1 MSAQLR
7 ISETLVG
14 LRGLNA
20 QTTTTFRIIMRKFLI
35 IAGLFFLL
43 FVGALVALVLSPPVH
58 KAAFLWAMDGK
69 VDDISVDSVRF
80 TGSSFAVENF
90 TLLQEGVEV
99 AADKAEVHASWLD
112 IARTQEL
119 HIDSVKVSGLKADL
133 ETVAMASG
141 GGLGTWLDLLG
152 DGEPQDTG
160 PFGGILETMT
170 APESISIG
178 EVRLDGQVLLPDE
191 QSIDL
196 NLAMDDFARGQ
207 KARIRLQGAFL
218 DQAGQSTV
226 NQATYE
232 LTLDLDQGEDGKV
245 NGLAGTLGLIL
256 VGEKLNPSGQLDLNG
271 NWNLA
276 KTATGELISVFLA
289 ESGNTNPLID
299 TELDLNVSTG
309 ELKGR
314 LSASLNGALV
324 PVELL
329 DLPPF
334 VSSASFSTQGD
345 VDWNYLAGAG
355 SFDLQGAGVLEERPL
370 QYHLKGSGAA
380 DALPAIS
387 GFVKTGFSDEGG
399 PGTLTVNLDVNS
411 RGDGQV
417 VIPVSV
423 QRGNRTSKL
432 SIRTDIKSLESRFNP
447 FELSLS
453 GDSVFLADLQSVGKA
468 LAGWGYGMQQ
478 LDMIEQGK
486 EIQSDGV
493 PWQGLT
499 GNANLAIQQ
508 LILPQGFVLEG
519 VNGRASIRPDS
530 VSLTSFNSRI
540 DRGSIQA
547 KADLIHSAKSQTP
560 YTLRVDG
567 AVSNIPSDLLDL
579 GGGSPITG
587 NWNGSLSMLGQSK
600 DLGGLADSV
609 QLSLDVEG
617 SSGLLQFS
625 KINENADKAAK
636 VMQLGALLGQFI
648 KDDRLTAIT
657 QMTQYLQRVPY
668 DSIRFKVDRLADGK
682 VAIHEFTVQGPEL
695 LLTGNGSINANDWV
709 SLADGALSMNLA
721 MGTKGRFGQNASI
734 LGLTS
739 NQLSG
744 EYQLWRKPINVS
756 GTLSNPNYAAL
767 KDMIL
772 GALR

>member
-119 HIDSVKVSGLKADL
+119 HIDSIKVSGLKADL

-478 LDMIEQGK
+478 LDTIEQGK

>member
-69 VDDISVDSVRF
+69 LDDISVDSVRF

-191 QSIDL
+191 QSIVL

-478 LDMIEQGK
+478 LDTIEQGK

>member
-1 MSAQLR
+1 MSAQLG

-14 LRGLNA
+14 LRGLNN
-20 QTTTTFRIIMRKFLI
+20 QTTYCFRIIMRKFLI
-35 IAGLFFLL
+35 IAGVLFLL
-43 FVGALVALVLSPPVH
+43 FVGAVVALVLSPPEH

-69 VDDISVDSVRF
+69 VENISVESVRL

-112 IARTQEL
+112 IARTKEL

-141 GGLGTWLDLLG
+141 GGLGAWLDLLG
-152 DGEPQDTG
+152 EGEPKDTG
-160 PFGGILETMT
+160 PFQGVLEAMT

-178 EVRLDGQVLLPDE
+178 EVRLDGQVLMPDE

-218 DQAGQSTV
+218 DQAGLSNV

-232 LTLDLDQGEDGKV
+232 LTLDLDQAEDGKV

-276 KTATGELISVFLA
+276 KTAAGEVISVFLT
-289 ESGNTNPLID
+289 ETGNNNPLID
-299 TELDLNVSTG
+299 TELDLNAATG
-309 ELKGR
+309 DLKGR
-314 LSASLNGALV
+314 LSASLNGALL
-324 PVELL
+324 PVGLL

-334 VSSASFSTQGD
+334 VSSASFSTRGD
-345 VDWNYLAGAG
+345 VNWNYLDGAG

-370 QYHLKGSGAA
+370 QYHLKGNGTA

-387 GFVKTGFSDEGG
+387 GFVKTGFADEGG

-432 SIRTDIKSLESRFNP
+432 SIQTDVKSLESRFNP

-453 GDSVFLADLQSVGKA
+453 GNSVFLADLQSVGKA

-478 LDMIEQGK
+478 LETIEQGTQ
-486 EIQSDGV
+486 IQPDGV

-499 GNANLAIQQ
+499 GNANLAIQR

-547 KADLIHSAKSQTP
+547 KADLIYSAKSQSP
-560 YTLRVDG
+560 YTLRVSG
-567 AVSNIPSDLLDL
+567 AVNNIPSDLLDL

-587 NWNGSLSMLGQSK
+587 TWNGSLSMLGQSK
-600 DLGGLADSV
+600 ELEGLADSV

-709 SLADGALSMNLA
+709 SLADGALSMNLS
-721 MGTKGRFGQNASI
+721 MGTKGLFGQNASI

-744 EYQLWRKPINVS
+744 EYQLWRKPINIS

>member
-133 ETVAMASG
+133 ETVAIASG

>member
-1 MSAQLR
+1 MRAQLG

-14 LRGLNA
+14 LRGLNT
-20 QTTTTFRIIMRKFLI
+20 QTSVTFRIIMRKFLI
-35 IAGLFFLL
+35 IAGLCFLL

-58 KAAFLWAMDGK
+58 KAVFLWAMDGK
-69 VDDISVDSVRF
+69 VEDISVDSVRV

-90 TLLQEGVEV
+90 SLVQDGVEV

-112 IARTQEL
+112 ITRTKEL
-119 HIDSVKVSGLKADL
+119 HIDSIKVSGLKADL
-133 ETVAMASG
+133 ETVATASG
-141 GGLGTWLDLLG
+141 GGLGAWLDLLG
-152 DGEPQDTG
+152 EVEPQDTG
-160 PFGGILETMT
+160 PFQGILETMT

-191 QSIDL
+191 QSVDI
-196 NLAMDDFARGQ
+196 NLALDDFARGQ

-218 DQAGQSTV
+218 DQAGLSNV
-226 NQATYE
+226 NQATYQ
-232 LTLDLDQGEDGKV
+232 LTLDLDQAEDGKV

-276 KTATGELISVFLA
+276 KTATGEVISVFLT
-289 ESGNTNPLID
+289 ETGNNNPLID
-299 TELDLNVSTG
+299 TELDLNATTG
-309 ELKGR
+309 DLKGR
-314 LSASLNGALV
+314 LSASLNGALL
-324 PVELL
+324 PVGLL

-334 VSSASFSTQGD
+334 VSSASFSTRGD
-345 VDWNYLAGAG
+345 VNWNYLAGEG

-370 QYHLKGSGAA
+370 QYHLKGSGTA
-380 DALPAIS
+380 DGLPAIS
-387 GFVKTGFSDEGG
+387 GFVKTGFADEGG
-399 PGTLTVNLDVNS
+399 PGTLTVNLDINS

-432 SIRTDIKSLESRFNP
+432 SVRTDIKSLESRFNP

-478 LDMIEQGK
+478 LDTIEQGTPI
-486 EIQSDGV
+486 ETDGV

-499 GNANLAIQQ
+499 GNANLAIQR

-519 VNGRASIRPDS
+519 VIGRASIRPNS

-547 KADLIHSAKSQTP
+547 KADLIYSAQSQTP

-600 DLGGLADSV
+600 DLEGLADSV
-609 QLSLDVEG
+609 QLTLDVEG

-682 VAIHEFTVQGPEL
+682 FAIHEFTVQGPEL
-695 LLTGNGSINANDWV
+695 LLTGNGSINAHDWV

-721 MGTKGRFGQNASI
+721 MGTKGLFGQNASI

-744 EYQLWRKPINVS
+744 EYQLWRKPINIS
-756 GTLSNPNYAAL
+756 GTLSNPDYAAL

>member
-1 MSAQLR
+1 MSAQLG

-14 LRGLNA
+14 LRGLNT

-90 TLLQEGVEV
+90 TLFEEGVEV

-112 IARTQEL
+112 FARTQEL

-141 GGLGTWLDLLG
+141 GGLGAWLDLLG
-152 DGEPQDTG
+152 KGEPQDTG
-160 PFGGILETMT
+160 PFRGILETMT

-191 QSIDL
+191 QFIDI
-196 NLAMDDFARGQ
+196 NLALDDFARGQ

-218 DQAGQSTV
+218 DQAGESTV
-226 NQATYE
+226 NQANYE

-245 NGLAGTLGLIL
+245 NGLAGTLGLNL
-256 VGEKLNPSGQLDLNG
+256 VGEKLNPAGQLDLNG

-289 ESGNTNPLID
+289 ETGNNNPLID
-299 TELDLNVSTG
+299 TEFDLNVTTG
-309 ELKGR
+309 DLKGR

-334 VSSASFSTQGD
+334 VTSASFSTRGD
-345 VDWNYLAGAG
+345 VNWNYLAGVG
-355 SFDLQGAGVLEERPL
+355 SLDLQGAGVLEERPL

-399 PGTLTVNLDVNS
+399 PVTLTVNLDVNS

-478 LDMIEQGK
+478 LDTIEQGRQ
-486 EIQSDGV
+486 IQTDGV

-530 VSLTSFNSRI
+530 VSLTSFNLRI

-579 GGGSPITG
+579 GRGSPITG

-609 QLSLDVEG
+609 QLSLDLEG

-657 QMTQYLQRVPY
+657 QMTQYLQCVPY
-668 DSIRFKVDRLADGK
+668 NSIRFKVDRLADGK

-744 EYQLWRKPINVS
+744 EYQLWRKPINFS
-756 GTLSNPNYAAL
+756 GTLSNSNYAAL